1 MSGRGTRRHGER
13 SQARSRSITVRSNAL
28 LGCSTPALDLNDAAF
43 YLEHCTLHI
52 ALHQGGLD
60 TEHRNGCAV
69 HDGVSTLIVAL
80 SPTVRATV
88 YLND

>member
-1 MSGRGTRRHGER
+1 MRGLELARA
-13 SQARSRSITVRSNAL
+13 ARSAGTLSITVRSNAL
-28 LGCSTPALDLNDAAF
+28 LGCSTPALDLTDATF